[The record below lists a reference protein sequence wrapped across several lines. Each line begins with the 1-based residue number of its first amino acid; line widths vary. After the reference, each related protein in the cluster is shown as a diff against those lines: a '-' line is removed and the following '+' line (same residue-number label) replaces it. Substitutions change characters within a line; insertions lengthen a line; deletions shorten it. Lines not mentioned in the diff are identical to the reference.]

1 VDIKME
7 EEIDERIEMI
17 WLQTSGTGTQAF
29 PMRWVNTSKP
39 MSAKEYF
46 HRITWNNQGNV
57 KQ

>member
-1 VDIKME
+1 ME

-46 HRITWNNQGNV
+46 HSITWNNQGNV